1 MASKR
6 STKSSA
12 VAEKAETPEDSAVAE
27 KAKTTREEPKTTGA
41 PKKVADLSIGDIVL
55 IPGFDGPR
63 TIRGAAKVTDGA
75 DAGKLDVALRDDAGQ
90 LEHARF
96 GPDEEVQVVGKAAKG
111 AKGDAVPAGSAARK
125 TGAKGKGKGGKTKG
139 AKLDGASAAKPEG
152 GKKTKK
158 EKAAKPPKEKKTSA
172 LDAAAKVLGEK
183 GEPMNCQEMIK
194 EMSEKGY
201 WKSPGGLT
209 PHATLYSA
217 LIREIKIKG
226 KEARFKKA
234 ERGKFS
240 LR

>member
-1 MASKR
+1 MEAKKT
-6 STKSSA
+6 TK
-12 VAEKAETPEDSAVAE
+12 DSAVAE
-27 KAKTTREEPKTTGA
+27 KAKTGGEEPQPTGT

-63 TIRGAAKVTDGA
+63 TIRGAARVTDGA
-75 DAGKLDVALRDDAGQ
+75 DAGKLDVALRDEAGE

-111 AKGDAVPAGSAARK
+111 AKDGAVPVGAAARK
-125 TGAKGKGKGGKTKG
+125 TSSTGKG
-139 AKLDGASAAKPEG
+139 AKNKAAKPEG
-152 GKKTKK
+152 AKKTKK
-158 EKAAKPPKEKKTSA
+158 AKEPKPPKEKKPSA

-217 LIREIKIKG
+217 LIREIKVKG

-234 ERGKFS
+234 DQGKFS

>member
-1 MASKR
+1 MAAKKT
-6 STKSSA
+6 TK
-12 VAEKAETPEDSAVAE
+12 DSAVAD
-27 KAKTTREEPKTTGA
+27 KAKTAENSAVADKAKTAAEEPQATGT

-75 DAGKLDVALRDDAGQ
+75 DVGKLDVALRDEAGEV
-90 LEHARF
+90 EHARF
-96 GPDEEVQVVGKAAKG
+96 GPDEQVQVEGKAAKG

-125 TGAKGKGKGGKTKG
+125 TGSKGKGGKSK
-139 AKLDGASAAKPEG
+139 AAKPEG
-152 GKKTKK
+152 AKKTKK
-158 EKAAKPPKEKKTSA
+158 EKTPKPPKEKKTSA

-183 GEPMNCQEMIK
+183 GEPMNCQELIK
-194 EMSEKGY
+194 AMSEKGY

-217 LIREIKIKG
+217 IAREIKVKG

-234 ERGKFS
+234 DRGKFS
-240 LR
+240 LT